1 MTEQRKR
8 QSKGTLRY
16 RGKYFKVYEKDGV
29 FRIYEDSGAGT
40 GFDKKIYKTLA
51 SAKKKAQSL
60 NKKANELPWWDQ

>member
-40 GFDKKIYKTLA
+40 DSIKKFIKH
-51 SAKKKAQSL
+51 
-60 NKKANELPWWDQ
+60 